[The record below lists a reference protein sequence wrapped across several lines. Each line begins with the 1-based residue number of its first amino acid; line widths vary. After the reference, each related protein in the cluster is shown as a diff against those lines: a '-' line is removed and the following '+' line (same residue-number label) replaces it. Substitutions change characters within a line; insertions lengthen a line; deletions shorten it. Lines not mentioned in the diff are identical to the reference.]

1 MRYRFVWA
9 CGYGVLPRESVIR
22 CCHCSDLCN
31 KLTITYSFHNR
42 VKTLHLILLNTD
54 LRCASVIGRRQK
66 LM

>member
-22 CCHCSDLCN
+22 CHCSDLSN

-42 VKTLHLILLNTD
+42 VKTLHLIWLNTD
-54 LRCASVIGRRQK
+54 LRCAFVIGRRQK